1 MKKLNIFA
9 SGWFSMDGVI
19 QQLVDDGHTVY
30 TAYDS
35 DVEGTKLI
43 DFKIESLHHED
54 DAFQQYLKFAE
65 SLVNFLSVGGR
76 PIAVNEHTY
85 PAVVGWAIAA
95 SWRRKYIIKAMDR
108 LPKLDA
114 VIVHNDYDPTYGVI
128 TLWAQKQGIPV
139 FCAYNGFSSYLH
151 PKITGMLDYKM
162 GAYYCLHGQFVLD
175 YLNVREPRM
184 AEAVITGSP
193 TFDVYY
199 GKDVEVRPN
208 TFLYNITT
216 NYHES
221 EDKDHR
227 FAFPTAIHPWTYHFR
242 PAQIDRLFF
251 EAWAEYANKVN
262 PDATLLVTLRPYH
275 LLGYDVEYM
284 RQSYGIE
291 NVEVYES
298 NEKPFRDLIL
308 EAEYFIGGISSTIM
322 EGVITRTP
330 TVFLSGTEPRE
341 DFFQSRDCYIE
352 TVIQQKAIVKAL
364 THITK
369 VKDELIEAC
378 DSRADFYNYKDDGK
392 ASNRMVAYIYDV
404 IDRR

>member
-1 MKKLNIFA
+1 MKKLKIFA
-9 SGWFSMDGVI
+9 SGWFSMDGVV
-19 QQLVDDGHTVY
+19 QQLMDDGHTVY

-43 DFKIESLHHED
+43 DFEIESLHHKED
-54 DAFQQYLKFAE
+54 TFQQYLAFAE

-76 PIAVNEHTY
+76 PIAVNEHSY
-85 PAVVGWAIAA
+85 PAVVGWSIAA
-95 SWRRKYIIKAMDR
+95 SWRRKYIIKAMNK

-216 NYHES
+216 NYHEA

-242 PAQIDRLFF
+242 PAQIDRWFF
-251 EAWAEYANKVN
+251 EAWAEYTNKVN

-275 LLGYDVEYM
+275 LLGYDVDYM
-284 RQSYGIE
+284 KESYGIE

-298 NEKPFRDLIL
+298 DDKPFRELIL

-322 EGVITRTP
+322 EGVVTRTP
-330 TVFLSGTEPRE
+330 TVFLCGTEPRE

-352 TVIQQKAIVKAL
+352 TVMQKKAIVKAL
-364 THITK
+364 THVTT